1 MFFLSSSRTTLALT
15 APVVSRCATCTRF
28 PTPVSSCRPR
38 WTVRARRR
46 RSAWVSSSST
56 TCTGSRRPATPTS
69 CCSRGRPATWPRPRP
84 VTWPRQ
90 PSTPALFTMATAAS
104 SPTPYSTA
112 IWVRTAATD
121 RAPHL
126 CFIACPRRPTP
137 RWDTLSGRQAPSSV
151 PPPPRIRPA
160 PCPPPTHR
168 WTWAQTMNYAGAG
181 GGAHSLTSPQFGSY
195 SGVSP
200 GGAEP
205 AATGQSSGA
214 YTGGAVPRTPLT
226 TVLSHQAGQYA
237 RRSAGPPP
245 DHTPGSTTAGGSE
258 GLRHAWLCSETVDG
272 GAREGQR
279 CGGAACDVP
288 RSRPQSSDWTC
299 CRTNTTTN
307 RNKWVRQILSL
318 CLYIIILNVFILT
331 LNNIQGCTN
340 WFTWNM

>member
-1 MFFLSSSRTTLALT
+1 MFVFLSSSRTTLALT

-69 CCSRGRPATWPRPRP
+69 CSSQGRPATWPRPRP

-90 PSTPALFTMATAAS
+90 PSTPAPFTMATAAS

-168 WTWAQTMNYAGAG
+168 WTWARQWTMPGQAG
-181 GGAHSLTSPQFGSY
+181 GPTPWRPPSSGPTRCIPRWCRTSCDRSIKWCIYRGC
-195 SGVSP
+195 SP
-200 GGAEP
+200 THP
-205 AATGQSSGA
+205 PHNSSQSSG
-214 YTGGAVPRTPLT
+214 
-226 TVLSHQAGQYA
+226 
-237 RRSAGPPP
+237 RSVCPSVCRPPP
-245 DHTPGSTTAGGSE
+245 RPHPWVHHSRWEWRPTPCMVVFRNSRRGSQGRTAVWGCC
-258 GLRHAWLCSETVDG
+258 LRCPTFQAPVQWLDLLPYEHH
-272 GAREGQR
+272 
-279 CGGAACDVP
+279 
-288 RSRPQSSDWTC
+288 
-299 CRTNTTTN
+299 
-307 RNKWVRQILSL
+307 NK
-318 CLYIIILNVFILT
+318 
-331 LNNIQGCTN
+331 
-340 WFTWNM
+340 